1 MQRSSLAFFGSLC
14 SLTLLAFV
22 LSLLAG
28 LAPAAHAQD
37 VPETQAQKDRRMEW
51 FREAR
56 FGMFIH
62 WGLYAIP
69 AGEWKGNTGHAE
81 WIRDTAHIP
90 VDQYN
95 QFLSQF
101 NPTQFDADAWARMAK
116 RAGMKYLVITS
127 KHHDG
132 FCLWDSKLTDWD
144 VASTP
149 FKRDILKELERAC
162 RKQGIRFA
170 TYHSIMDWHHPDY
183 LPRRGWEK
191 DRSTEGADFDRFRTY
206 LKGQLK
212 EIVTG
217 YRPGILWFD
226 GEWENTWTHEMGK
239 DLYAYVRSLDSKII
253 INNRVDKGRSGM
265 QGFTKDGSFKGDYG
279 TPEQEIPG
287 KGLPGVDWESCMTMN
302 DHWGWNKADKNWK
315 TTEDLIR
322 KLIDIASKG
331 GNYLLNVGP
340 KPDGTFPA
348 EAIERLEGMGQW
360 MDKNGEAIYETTA
373 SPFAKL
379 RWGRATVRTE
389 GKSTTLYLHV
399 FDWPQDG
406 RLVVPGLKSAPTKA
420 WLLASGDKVA
430 FESADVGMALKV
442 PAQAPDPIATTI
454 ALRFKQPPTIEEISV
469 LPELTGA
476 LTLKAVDAEIHGD
489 SLRYESG
496 HGKDNLGYWIEPSDW
511 AEWKVKVT
519 KPGKYLVSVDT
530 AAQGNS
536 SLKLVIGQ
544 KTLTVGVPD
553 TGDYT
558 KFKVTSV
565 GELDIPAGAS
575 LSIAARAVADGW
587 LPVNLRAVHF
597 KSAP

>member
-1 MQRSSLAFFGSLC
+1 MQKLLLRFLGSALPAVLAAIFVSSVC
-14 SLTLLAFV
+14 
-22 LSLLAG
+22 
-28 LAPAAHAQD
+28 AQAQTRD
-37 VPETQAQKDRRMEW
+37 IPENQAQKDRRMEW

-62 WGLYAIP
+62 WGLYALP
-69 AGEWKGNTGHAE
+69 AGEWNGNAGHAE
-81 WIRDTAHIP
+81 WIRDSARIP
-90 VDQYN
+90 LEQYN
-95 QFLSQF
+95 QFLGQF

-183 LPRRGWEK
+183 LPRRPWEK
-191 DRSTEGADFDRFRTY
+191 ERSTEGADFERFRTY

-265 QGFTKDGSFKGDYG
+265 QGLTKDGGFVGDYG

-348 EAIERLEGMGQW
+348 EAIERLEGIGQW

-389 GKSTTLYLHV
+389 GKTTTLYLHV

-406 RLVVPGLKSAPTKA
+406 RLVVPGLKSAPAKA
-420 WLLASGDKVA
+420 WLLASGDKVN
-430 FESADVGMALKV
+430 FESGDTGVTLNV
-442 PAQAPDPIATTI
+442 PAQAPDPISTTI
-454 ALRFKQPPTIEEISV
+454 ALRFKQPPVIEETSA
-469 LPELTGA
+469 LPELSGA
-476 LTLKAVDAEIHGD
+476 LTLKAADAEIHGQ

-496 HGKDNLGYWIEPSDW
+496 HGKDNLGYWIEPKDW

-519 KPGKYLVSVDT
+519 KPGKYQVSVDT

-536 SLKLVIGQ
+536 HLKLVIGQ
-544 KTLTVGVPD
+544 KTLTVDVPD

-558 KFKVTSV
+558 KFKVTPA
-565 GELDIPAGAS
+565 GELELPAGAS
-575 LSIAARAVADGW
+575 LSIAARAVVDGW
-587 LPVNLRAVHF
+587 QPVNLRAVNL
-597 KSAP
+597 KPAP